1 MGLRTLRAFSLLLLA
16 LSLIY
21 SYVILMTP
29 YWEVLLRISASLIS
43 ILFSLAIIWITMTV
57 NEKEY
62 REGEILEKDAEEV
75 LKRCLEELERR
86 DQ

>member
-1 MGLRTLRAFSLLLLA
+1 VGLRTLRTFSLLLLV
-16 LSLIY
+16 LSLTY
-21 SYVILMTP
+21 SYAILMTP
-29 YWEVLLRISASLIS
+29 YWEVLLRVSASLIS
-43 ILFSLAIIWITMTV
+43 ILFSLAIVWITMAV

-62 REGEILEKDAEEV
+62 REVEILERGAEEV